1 MLEPLQERI
10 SGLHCIG
17 PLTQSVRPGISLVG
31 TSDKAYTYLVAIN
44 PYKQVCKYESVA
56 GNLQS
61 LDTRR
66 RVWHD
71 LERRRLYVTVMYYS
85 FFQASIY

>member
-1 MLEPLQERI
+1 MLELLQERI
-10 SGLHCIG
+10 GSLHCIG

-31 TSDKAYTYLVAIN
+31 TSGKAYTYLVATN
-44 PYKQVCKYESVA
+44 PYKQVCKYGSVA

-61 LDTRR
+61 LDSRR

-71 LERRRLYVTVMYYS
+71 LERRRLYVIVIHYS
-85 FFQASIY
+85 FFQASTN